1 MRWCTLRPLLQV
13 WHRGGGSRNE
23 LFPSFPLLADTP
35 RILHS
40 SRLPFI
46 PSTERKEK
54 GLSIYMRPWINHG
67 LPSGTNGKEPTCQC
81 RRPKIGVIPGSAGS
95 SEEGMAAHWSI
106 LPWRIPCSE
115 EPGGATGNMHVFVWI
130 ECFKSF
136 GRIPR
141 RETAGL

>member
-1 MRWCTLRPLLQV
+1 MRCALRPLLQV
-13 WHRGGGSRNE
+13 WHRGGGSINE

-67 LPSGTNGKEPTCQC
+67 LPSGTNGKEPTNAEDI
-81 RRPKIGVIPGSAGS
+81 RDAGS
-95 SEEGMAAHWSI
+95 TPALGRSPREGNGNPLHYSCLGNPMD
-106 LPWRIPCSE
+106 R
-115 EPGGATGNMHVFVWI
+115 GAWWATVHRVA
-130 ECFKSF
+130 KSWTRLKQF
-136 GRIPR
+136 SMYALYQCLWG
-141 RETAGL
+141 

>member
-1 MRWCTLRPLLQV
+1 MRCTLRPLLQV
-13 WHRGGGSRNE
+13 WHRGGGSINE

-54 GLSIYMRPWINHG
+54 GFSIYMRPWINHG

-81 RRPKIGVIPGSAGS
+81 RRPEIGVIPGSGRS
-95 SEEGMAAHWSI
+95 SGGGHGNPLKYSSLENPMDTG
-106 LPWRIPCSE
+106 PW
-115 EPGGATGNMHVFVWI
+115 GAIGNMHVFVWI

-136 GRIPR
+136 GRIQR
-141 RETAGL
+141 RETSGL

>member
-13 WHRGGGSRNE
+13 WHRGGSSVNE

-67 LPSGTNGKEPTCQC
+67 LPSSTNSKEPTCQC
-81 RRPKIGVIPGSAGS
+81 RRPKIGVIPGSGRSSGGGHGS
-95 SEEGMAAHWSI
+95 PLKYSSLENPMFRGAW
-106 LPWRIPCSE
+106 
-115 EPGGATGNMHVFVWI
+115 GATGNMHVFVWI